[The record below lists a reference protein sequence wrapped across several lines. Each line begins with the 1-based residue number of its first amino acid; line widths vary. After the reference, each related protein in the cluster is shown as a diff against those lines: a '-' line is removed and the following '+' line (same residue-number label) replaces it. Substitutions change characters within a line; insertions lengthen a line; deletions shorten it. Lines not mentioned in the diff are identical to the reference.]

1 MVASAPPL
9 PLAGTGFEQRSRFPE
24 YARCQLQG
32 NMSHAAFLA
41 KYLYEVVRGN
51 GEVVLVLGQRLPMI
65 AHVAFPVLGSHRLQ
79 QLAKSLPEQRHSL
92 DRSGEIDP
100 RLAGATE
107 YVEADHSWR

>member
-51 GEVVLVLGQRLPMI
+51 GEVVL
-65 AHVAFPVLGSHRLQ
+65 AFPVLGSHRLQ